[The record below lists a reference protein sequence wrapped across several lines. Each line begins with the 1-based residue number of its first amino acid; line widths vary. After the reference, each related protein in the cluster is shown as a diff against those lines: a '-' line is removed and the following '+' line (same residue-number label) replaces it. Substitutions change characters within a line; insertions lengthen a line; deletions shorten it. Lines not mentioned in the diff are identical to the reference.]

1 MSRTKGATGA
11 RKGWVIAFSESD
23 KEQGGPAVLQ
33 AAPEGL
39 YLRFEEATAFVK
51 WRRLKGWLLEEGGA
65 TVVTKREPKEEWPR
79 S

>member
-1 MSRTKGATGA
+1 MSRTKGAVGA
-11 RKGWVIAFSESD
+11 RGGWVIPFSEND
-23 KEQGGPAVLQ
+23 KAQGGPNVLQ

-39 YLRFEEATAFVK
+39 YLRFKEATAFIK
-51 WRRLKGWLLEEGGA
+51 WRKLKGWLLEEGGA